1 MSGVSKI
8 FYLRELIFPNI
19 KIIIDEFPFT
29 SEGYTRAKNILICK
43 YGKSSEVGNVHIQ
56 AIMSLSYI
64 NNGNFKRY
72 MNSVRNY

>member
-8 FYLRELIFPNI
+8 FYLRELILPKI

-43 YGKSSEVGNVHIQ
+43 
-56 AIMSLSYI
+56 
-64 NNGNFKRY
+64 
-72 MNSVRNY
+72 

>member
-8 FYLRELIFPNI
+8 FYLRELILPNI

-43 YGKSSEVGNVHIQ
+43 YGKFSEVCNIHIQ
-56 AIMSLSYI
+56 AITSLSYI
-64 NNGNFKRY
+64 NSGHFKRY